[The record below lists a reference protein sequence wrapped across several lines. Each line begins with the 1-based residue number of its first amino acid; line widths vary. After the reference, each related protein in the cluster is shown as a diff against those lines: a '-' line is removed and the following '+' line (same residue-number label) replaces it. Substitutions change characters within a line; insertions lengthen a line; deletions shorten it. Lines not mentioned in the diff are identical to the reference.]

1 MSTQVT
7 ARPLGELLNQRQKM
21 VLLVSLML
29 TMFIGALD
37 QTIVATAT
45 PKIVADLGG
54 FNLLSWVFTSY
65 MLASTV
71 SIPLVGKLSD
81 MFGRKLFLIAGIIL
95 FTIASALVGA
105 APSLPALI
113 AFRAV
118 QGIGGGVIFATV
130 FSTVGDLFPPAERG
144 KYMGFFTGTFS
155 LASILGPTVGGLL
168 TDTVGWRWV
177 FYINV
182 PFAFVAIPAIL
193 RNLPSAPRVTGRR
206 IDYVGAFCL
215 SVATVALLLALV
227 WGQAD
232 FGWSS
237 PQTLGLLA
245 GTVVFLAAFILQEKR
260 HPEPI
265 IPLGLFRNRTFV
277 IANLLV
283 FALGGGMFGAITYLP
298 TFVQTSL
305 DGSATASGL
314 ITTPQSAGLLLTSII
329 GGQLISR
336 TGRYLVQ
343 TILGAILALAG
354 TLSLTTIGVG
364 TPEWHVSAF
373 MVVLGLGFGLVIPTM
388 SVVIQNAVSHQFL
401 GVATSARQ
409 FFMQIGQVLGI
420 AVFGVVLA
428 TTYRSAFQAGLTP
441 EVRAGVPAATIEK
454 FDDPTLA
461 LNKPAYAVVSNDVR
475 SLDGGDQLLAS
486 TLNAQR
492 HAVATAVRRIFILS
506 ALVGAFALL
515 MACLLREVP
524 LRRSFGVTPEPARP
538 GLPES
543 PAGGALPETLL
554 ASRK

>member
-1 MSTQVT
+1 MSAQVTT

-21 VLLVSLML
+21 VLLASLML

-37 QTIVATAT
+37 QTIIATAT

-54 FNLLSWVFTSY
+54 FSLLSWMFTSY

-81 MFGRKLFLIAGIIL
+81 MFGRKLFLVAGIIL
-95 FTIASALVGA
+95 FMVASAASGA
-105 APSLPALI
+105 APSMQILI

-155 LASILGPTVGGLL
+155 LASILGPTFGGLL

-182 PFAFVAIPAIL
+182 PFALVAIPAIL
-193 RNLPSAPRVTGRR
+193 RNLPSAPRVTGRK
-206 IDYVGAFCL
+206 IDYLGAFCL

-227 WGQAD
+227 WGQDA
-232 FGWSS
+232 FGWRSA
-237 PQTLGLLA
+237 QTLGLLA
-245 GTVVFLAAFILQEKR
+245 GTLVFLAAFLFQENR

-283 FALGGGMFGAITYLP
+283 FALGGAMFGAVTYLP

-314 ITTPQSAGLLLTSII
+314 VTTPQSAGLLLTSII

-336 TGRYLVQ
+336 TGRYRVQ
-343 TILGAILALAG
+343 SILGAIFSLAG
-354 TLSLTTIGVG
+354 TTALTTIGVG

-388 SVVIQNAVSHQFL
+388 SVVTQNAVPHELL

-409 FFMQIGQVLGI
+409 FFMQIGQVLGT

-428 TTYRSAFQAGLTP
+428 TSYQSAFHDDLTP
-441 EVRAGVPAATIEK
+441 AVRAGVPAATIAK

-461 LNKPAYAVVSNDVR
+461 LDKPTYTVVSNDVR
-475 SLDGGDQLLAS
+475 NLDGGDQLLAS
-486 TLNAQR
+486 TLDAQR
-492 HAVATAVRRIFILS
+492 RAVATAVRRIFMLS

-515 MACLLREVP
+515 LACLLREVP
-524 LRRSFGVTPEPARP
+524 LRRTFGVAPDAAKSGVLDSTPP
-538 GLPES
+538 
-543 PAGGALPETLL
+543 GALPEHF
-554 ASRK
+554 